1 MKSEF
6 GSISGKLRVAASN
19 RLKRPTARKAFTLI
33 ELLVVIAIIA
43 ILAGM
48 LLPAL
53 ATAKAKG
60 KAISCVNNL
69 RQVGIGTVM
78 YLQEFRFYPG
88 CYSVVPNVYC
98 VWAPRL
104 LSQIGTNR
112 TVFHCP
118 SAPLNTAWDIR
129 VNTNLGAN
137 DLTGKWDPYGIRET
151 SAFSLAYNDWGL
163 KDPGVEP
170 QVGLGGDIT
179 GPFFKGYL
187 NESVVKSPSSMIM
200 LGDTKS
206 DKSWDANMDPKD
218 PTQWPSNRHRRRTNI
233 MCPDGHAES
242 PMRNDVINPK
252 LPLWRARWNSDNS
265 PHNEITWTVDP
276 VRASQIDP

>member
-1 MKSEF
+1 MKIESENT
-6 GSISGKLRVAASN
+6 SGDR
-19 RLKRPTARKAFTLI
+19 RITAIRKPEYPGARGGFTLI

-53 ATAKAKG
+53 ATAKSKG
-60 KAISCVNNL
+60 KAIACVNNM
-69 RQVGIGTVM
+69 RQLGIGTIM
-78 YLQEFRFYPG
+78 YLQEYHVFPG

-112 TVFHCP
+112 TVFYCP
-118 SAPLNTAWDIR
+118 AAPLNTAWNITA
-129 VNTNLGAN
+129 NTNLGAN
-137 DLTGKWDPYGIRET
+137 DLNGRWDPYGIRET
-151 SAFSLAYNDWGL
+151 SAFSIAYNDWGL

-187 NESVVKSPSSMIM
+187 NESVVKSPASMIM
-200 LGDTKS
+200 IGDTKS

-242 PMRNDVINPK
+242 PMRNDVIDPK
-252 LPLWRARWNSDNS
+252 QPKWRSRWNNDNS
-265 PHNEITWTVDP
+265 PHFEINWTVDP
-276 VRASQIDP
+276 VRANQIDP